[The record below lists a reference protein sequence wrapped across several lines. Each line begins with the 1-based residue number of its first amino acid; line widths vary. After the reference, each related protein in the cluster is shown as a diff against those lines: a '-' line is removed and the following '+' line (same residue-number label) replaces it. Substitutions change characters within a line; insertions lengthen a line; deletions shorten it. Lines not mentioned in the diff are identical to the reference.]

1 MLNRGSGGILCC
13 VDFRALHP
21 LRVPLLG
28 LPARPSGQCSVAP
41 VPLVSVLCDV
51 QSQPSLQCM
60 ELNRLG
66 TVLPSEPTVEGTT
79 QNFLVWRAN
88 RLTFARLRFY
98 MASFSYANGDEPGE
112 FSEGLFICSLAGR
125 LKTQVAAA
133 FGPSRRMMAHG

>member
-13 VDFRALHP
+13 VDLRALHP

-28 LPARPSGQCSVAP
+28 LPARPFGQYSVAP
-41 VPLVSVLCDV
+41 VPLVSVLRDV

-79 QNFLVWRAN
+79 QKFSCVASKPPHLCPTKV
-88 RLTFARLRFY
+88 LHGVLLLR
-98 MASFSYANGDEPGE
+98 
-112 FSEGLFICSLAGR
+112 
-125 LKTQVAAA
+125 KW
-133 FGPSRRMMAHG
+133 